1 MSYSNLTHTLSP
13 TRPRYILIEP
23 KELKF
28 ALGEMEPLFCSICIL
43 DFAEKKRVSEN
54 FYFHMNNDAVMML
67 LPPDVRIVAS
77 VK

>member
-1 MSYSNLTHTLSP
+1 M
-13 TRPRYILIEP
+13 IEP